1 LSRKRKRDIYGN
13 WTWDEDD
20 ADSSASSNSLERNE
34 KVKLEW
40 RDIVALTI
48 ASLETFLLPV
58 VIFLLVIFI
67 IALVFVHL

>member
-20 ADSSASSNSLERNE
+20 ADSSASSTSLERNE

-67 IALVFVHL
+67 LALVFVHL